1 MTIVTY
7 YLNYIFN
14 NIYCQ
19 NFYQPFIGVGEIKH
33 ALLIEVHW
41 FVSLTVLDERQ
52 RQRPVFDSLL

>member
-19 NFYQPFIGVGEIKH
+19 NFNQPFIDVGETKH
-33 ALLIEVHW
+33 ALLIEVHC
-41 FVSLTVLDERQ
+41 
-52 RQRPVFDSLL
+52 LLA